1 MEEPKQETGQSTPI
15 PVVATTPGL
24 EGQREGLLLPKAN

>member
-1 MEEPKQETGQSTPI
+1 MEEPKQETEQLAPI

-24 EGQREGLLLPKAN
+24 EGQREGLLLLKTN